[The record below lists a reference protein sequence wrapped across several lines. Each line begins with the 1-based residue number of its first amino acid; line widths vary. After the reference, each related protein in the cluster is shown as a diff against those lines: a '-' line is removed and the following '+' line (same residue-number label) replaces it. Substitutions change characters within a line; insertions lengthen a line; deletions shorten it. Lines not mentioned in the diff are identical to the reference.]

1 MTLLRKHSHALI
13 RVSDLIALGRVCF
26 MDFQCTPP
34 VMGSAPGY
42 GTHEQLLG
50 FTVAHGLRKFSSVV
64 ILAKIGSFWLHWLV
78 IALHQLHL
86 FSIKQ

>member
-1 MTLLRKHSHALI
+1 
-13 RVSDLIALGRVCF
+13 

-64 ILAKIGSFWLHWLV
+64 ILAKIGSFRC
-78 IALHQLHL
+78 IG
-86 FSIKQ
+86 

>member
-1 MTLLRKHSHALI
+1 
-13 RVSDLIALGRVCF
+13 

-42 GTHEQLLG
+42 GTHEQLLR